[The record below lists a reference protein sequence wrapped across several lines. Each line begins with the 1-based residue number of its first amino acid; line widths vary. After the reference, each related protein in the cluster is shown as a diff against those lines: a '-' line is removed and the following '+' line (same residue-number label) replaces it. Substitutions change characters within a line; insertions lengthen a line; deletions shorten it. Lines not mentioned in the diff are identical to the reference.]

1 MSCYYFRITNYNN
14 VQDGYY
20 SVTGCTG
27 DVTISQIGTLQTQ
40 YVCAD
45 NVTEEYYG
53 APLDITN
60 IGLCPSTTPTNTPTP
75 TVTPTKPTPTPT
87 PTNTVTPTITP
98 TITPTMVYIY
108 NLVTGG
114 SYQNVCESFHFGT
127 PTNTVVYSEKPFG
140 SLVPGDHVYGDSAL
154 TIPPLSKGIISN
166 GGIFI
171 QLSGTKVVVV
181 GVC

>member
-1 MSCYYFRITNYNN
+1 MDCNYFRITNYNN
-14 VQDGYY
+14 VQEGYY

-27 DVTISQIGTLQTQ
+27 DISISSIGTLQTQ
-40 YVCAD
+40 YVCAQD
-45 NVTEEYYG
+45 VMVEYYG
-53 APLDITN
+53 APLDIIN
-60 IGLCPSTTPTNTPTP
+60 MGLCPSSTPTNTVTP
-75 TVTPTKPTPTPT
+75 TVTPTRPTPTPT